1 MPARS
6 IYRTSMV
13 GPSSPNS
20 AFRLIVAAAMID
32 DVGRVLVQKRPA
44 GKPLAGLWEFPGGK
58 IEPGE
63 SPEAALVRE
72 LFEELGVDVSAEELM
87 PFTFSTTVVDGVHL
101 VLMLYVVRRWAGTVT
116 PLAAEA
122 LDWCAISDLANLK
135 MPPADVP
142 LVERLQAAY

>member
-1 MPARS
+1 
-6 IYRTSMV
+6 MV
-13 GPSSPNS
+13 APSFPNS

-32 DVGRVLVQKRPA
+32 EAGRVLVQKRPA

-72 LFEELGVDVSAEELM
+72 LFEELGVDVSPEELT
-87 PFTFSTTVVDGVHL
+87 PFTFSTAVVEDVHL
-101 VLMLYVVRRWAGTVT
+101 ILMLYVLRRWAGAVS
-116 PLAAEA
+116 PLAADA
-122 LDWCAISDLANLK
+122 LEWCAISDLAHLQ